1 MDLTGVWLGESVG
14 ITTQTH
20 HWIIVQR
27 HVVLDI
33 YTRWQNENT
42 FHSDGVFTA
51 IMGADNLFRI
61 QLFHKD
67 AYGEI
72 LTADSFKVLQWLFSW
87 QDGKQ
92 LWFDVLFQ
100 RVSTGLQQFEIEFL
114 LQLYEDKNVLK
125 RLTHRPYA

>member
-1 MDLTGVWLGESVG
+1 MDLTGVWIGESVG

-33 YTRWQNENT
+33 YTRWQEANT
-42 FHSDGVFTA
+42 FESDGVFMA
-51 IMGADNLFRI
+51 IMGGNNLFRI
-61 QLFHKD
+61 QRYRLD

-72 LTADSFKVLQWLFSW
+72 LNADSFKVLQWLFSW

-92 LWFDVLFQ
+92 IWFDVLFQ
-100 RVSTGLQQFEIEFL
+100 RVNTGLQQFEIEFL
-114 LQLYEDKNVLK
+114 LSLYED
-125 RLTHRPYA
+125 